1 MTFELSEGGLGA
13 SAEEVLIGLGRISGP
28 LTLPPHDAALLIE

>member
-1 MTFELSEGGLGA
+1 MTFELSEGMLNA

-28 LTLPPHDAALLIE
+28 LTLPPRDAALLIE